1 MLLVREKPLETTAY
15 FSAFFSKLGHF
26 VGVVGYGRPKG
37 GLLMEFDIYDIH
49 NVCFRD
55 PPRADVIGNGYIPRY
70 RVCWCMRRLLMLALS
85 SMALRR
91 YVCETS
97 QVEKAVE
104 KGASLAQSPMQPAF
118 RSTPAGA
125 IET

>member
-1 MLLVREKPLETTAY
+1 
-15 FSAFFSKLGHF
+15 
-26 VGVVGYGRPKG
+26 
-37 GLLMEFDIYDIH
+37 MEIDVNDIYD
-49 NVCFRD
+49 VCFRD
-55 PPRADVIGNGYIPRY
+55 PPRSSVIGYGYIPRY
-70 RVCWCMRRLLMLALS
+70 RVWCCMRRLLMLAFS
-85 SMALRR
+85 PMALRR